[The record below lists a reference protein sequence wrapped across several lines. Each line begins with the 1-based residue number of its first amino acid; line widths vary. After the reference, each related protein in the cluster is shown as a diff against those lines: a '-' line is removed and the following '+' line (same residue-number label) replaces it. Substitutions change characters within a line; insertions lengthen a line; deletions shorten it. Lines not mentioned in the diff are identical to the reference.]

1 MFVVGAVGLLLH
13 IHQNVYVRLYVSGEV
28 DSGRQRFV
36 WQLSAEAG
44 DRLRRLVLT
53 QVE

>member
-13 IHQNVYVRLYVSGEV
+13 IHENVYVRLYGSGKV
-28 DSGRQRFV
+28 DSGRQRFA
-36 WQLSAEAG
+36 WQLSTEAG
-44 DRLRRLVLT
+44 EWLRLVVLT